1 MSIETVRIVA
11 TRALTRRLSHS
22 RRVLPAVLV
31 AALALAALA
40 PQASAQAIGSAFTY
54 QGELRAS
61 GTPGHAAYDM
71 EFRLFNAA
79 SGGIQ
84 IGNTVALAAV
94 PVANG
99 LFSVAL
105 DFGPTQFA
113 GDAQWLELRI
123 RVAGAGSFETLA
135 PRTAITAAPYALGAI
150 AALSNSVSSA
160 SIQSGAVGASEID
173 SGEVQIRVS
182 GACGTNQAIRSI
194 AANGTVNCETGLQGP
209 AGSQGPAGPQ
219 GLAGVA
225 GPAGPQGPAGA
236 DGATGAPGAQGP
248 AGVAGPAGPQGPAG
262 ADGAPGAQGPQGAQ
276 GLAGP
281 AGPAG
286 PEGPPGA
293 AGSADAW
300 SRLGNAATDPLVNF
314 IGTTDAQPLVL
325 RTQNVQSLR
334 IEPSTLQFNGAP
346 VTANVIAGSS
356 ANAITAGVR
365 GATIAGGGVPSGN
378 SEPLTTND
386 SPNRVTDAYGT
397 VGGGLGNRA
406 GDDAGTAEDRGFATV
421 GGGIVN
427 TASGFT
433 STVGGG
439 QFNAA
444 TGVAGTV
451 AGGFFN
457 SAVGINSAVGGGS
470 NNCAGGTNSWAGGRG
485 AKVRYS
491 NAAGAPPLPPGTAC
505 ANVLPV
511 SQTNGDQGTFVW
523 ADAQFADFVSTNSNQ
538 FLVRAQNGMAI
549 NTNTPVAG
557 SSLTVHGNI
566 AVAPL
571 IAGNPPTTVSP
582 GALSFSGPE
591 RQLLNLSGSF
601 YGIGVQTDVH
611 YARSPSSFAWYR
623 LGGHVSTPFSGGFD
637 EGLLMSL
644 RPTPDPDNL
653 NYFGTARAQ
662 QFAAV
667 SDRAAKMDFV
677 SIDVG
682 AVLDKVLSLPL
693 SEWSYRSAPTQRHI
707 GPVAQDFHAAFGLGG
722 DDKSIST
729 VDADGVALAAIQG
742 LNAKLEAENAVL
754 RARLDALEA
763 GLGRGTSQR

>member
-22 RRVLPAVLV
+22 RRVLPAVLA

-113 GDAQWLELRI
+113 GDAQWLELRV
-123 RVAGAGSFETLA
+123 RAAGTGSFETLA
-135 PRTAITAAPYALGAI
+135 PRAAITAAPYALGAI

-173 SGEVQIRVS
+173 SGEVQLRVS
-182 GACGTNQAIRSI
+182 GACGANQAIRSI
-194 AANGTVNCETGLQGP
+194 AANGTVSCETGLQGP
-209 AGSQGPAGPQ
+209 AGPQGPAGAQ

-427 TASGFT
+427 TASGGA
-433 STVGGG
+433 STIAGG
-439 QFNAA
+439 QFNFA
-444 TGVAGTV
+444 TGGT
-451 AGGFFN
+451 
-457 SAVGINSAVGGGS
+457 SAVGGGFNNFAAAS
-470 NNCAGGTNSWAGGRG
+470 GSAISGGTSNCAGGFNSWAGGNR
-485 AKVRYS
+485 AKVR
-491 NAAGAPPLPPGTAC
+491 PPSSFVGTPGTGCGAVPN
-505 ANVLPV
+505 AG
-511 SQTNGDQGTFVW
+511 SGFGDQGTFVW
-523 ADAQFADFVSTNSNQ
+523 ADAQLADFVSTNSNQ

-571 IAGNPPTTVSP
+571 IAGNPPATVSP

-591 RQLLNLSGSF
+591 RQLLNLSGNF

-623 LGGHVSTPFSGGFD
+623 LGAHDPDPFDAGFT

-667 SDRAAKMDFV
+667 SDRAAKMDFAA
-677 SIDVG
+677 IDVG
-682 AVLDKVLSLPL
+682 TVLYKVLALPL

-763 GLGRGTSQR
+763 ELGRAATQ